1 MSKFC
6 YISIVSDWGN
16 NAGSK
21 AKNDVEKIFADLG
34 MHKLNTEP
42 LVSSVDNSGI
52 CYKLKSYIAVMKL
65 RSKLKRLSG
74 KIVFIQYP
82 VLKYSYLKKALAKLA
97 LNNKIVYVIH
107 DVDVLRKDYDEI
119 NINEEITKID
129 LATVIVSHNSRMSEL
144 LIEHGISKEKLYNL
158 DVFDYLAEVN
168 DKKRLKTDGVAFAGN
183 LVKSPFLK
191 KYAGLKSAARLN
203 LYGAAWDGES
213 SGNIEYKGGYAPEK
227 LVSEING
234 GFGLVWDG
242 EEYDT
247 CSGSTGKYLSYNN
260 PHKMS
265 LYIISGMPIIT
276 WSKAAI
282 ADFVQKNDIG
292 ITVDSLVDI
301 KEKIDTL
308 SDEKYDV
315 MRKNVFEIAKRL
327 SKGQQLKT
335 IIEKII
341 SEYTADEI

>member
-1 MSKFC
+1 MEQNERRRYLIRYLLNEQDRYQNIQIPAETDEQKQLLRALMNVRMPAE
-6 YISIVSDWGN
+6 IS
-16 NAGSK
+16 
-21 AKNDVEKIFADLG
+21 EEFL
-34 MHKLNTEP
+34 
-42 LVSSVDNSGI
+42 SVQN
-52 CYKLKSYIAVMKL
+52 
-65 RSKLKRLSG
+65 
-74 KIVFIQYP
+74 
-82 VLKYSYLKKALAKLA
+82 
-97 LNNKIVYVIH
+97 
-107 DVDVLRKDYDEI
+107 
-119 NINEEITKID
+119 
-129 LATVIVSHNSRMSEL
+129 
-144 LIEHGISKEKLYNL
+144 
-158 DVFDYLAEVN
+158 DYLAEVN